1 MKYSLIDAFSQQHF
15 VLFGDSVVDLQSK
28 LLFGY
33 AFVCENPIF
42 HRIYTAINDELCR
55 VNLALEKRMSEF
67 FNACLVHSVE
77 GVLKH
82 VLVV

>member
-42 HRIYTAINDELCR
+42 HRIYTA
-55 VNLALEKRMSEF
+55 VMMSF
-67 FNACLVHSVE
+67 AV
-77 GVLKH
+77 
-82 VLVV
+82 